1 MPKKKPM
8 WAVSK
13 EEREQK
19 EEEEVDDLLDFFD
32 NTDVEKF
39 SEDEQV
45 KSILINL
52 KDKINQIK
60 ATQDWK

>member
-1 MPKKKPM
+1 M

-19 EEEEVDDLLDFFD
+19 EEQEVDDLLDFFD